1 LFGTSFAPIIDK
13 DKKQLENMKKQ
24 NTDNQEVK
32 DKNETVNAEAENT
45 ESTTSADNMTEQESD
60 PADNMSEQKPA
71 EEQIDWRDQY
81 IRLQAEFDN
90 FRKRT
95 LREKMELIQS
105 GGSDVLKSILPIL
118 DDMQRATAASEKS
131 DDITALREGERL
143 VVQKFIDTLRQ
154 LLVVEIEALDAP
166 FDENLHEAVAR
177 FAAGEDKKG
186 KVIDVIERGYMLG
199 DKVLRFAK
207 VVVGE

>member
-1 LFGTSFAPIIDK
+1 
-13 DKKQLENMKKQ
+13 MKKQ
-24 NTDNQEVK
+24 NTDNQEIK
-32 DKNETVNAEAENT
+32 DQNETTNATVENN
-45 ESTTSADNMTEQESD
+45 ESSTSADNMTEQNNDST
-60 PADNMSEQKPA
+60 DNMSEQKPA

-95 LREKMELIQS
+95 LREKMELVQS
-105 GGSDVLKSILPIL
+105 GGSDVLKAILPIL
-118 DDMQRATAASEKS
+118 DDMQRATAASLKS
-131 DDITALREGERL
+131 EDIAALREGERL

-154 LLVVEIEALDAP
+154 LRVVEIEALDAP

-199 DKVLRFAK
+199 EKVLRFAK
-207 VVVGE
+207 VVVGV

>member
-1 LFGTSFAPIIDK
+1 
-13 DKKQLENMKKQ
+13 MKEQ
-24 NTDNQEVK
+24 NTDNQEIK
-32 DKNETVNAEAENT
+32 NQNETTNT
-45 ESTTSADNMTEQESD
+45 QNDTATDTAAADNMT
-60 PADNMSEQKPA
+60 DNDSATTDTMA
-71 EEQIDWRDQY
+71 EEKIDWKDQY

-95 LREKMELIQS
+95 LREKMELVQS
-105 GGSDVLKSILPIL
+105 GGSDVLKAILPIL

-131 DDITALREGERL
+131 DDIVALREGERL
-143 VVQKFIDTLRQ
+143 VVQKFIDTLRH
-154 LLVVEIEALDAP
+154 LRVVEIEAVGKD

-177 FAAGEDKKG
+177 FAAGEQMSG

-199 DKVLRFAK
+199 EKVLRFAK

>member
-1 LFGTSFAPIIDK
+1 MS
-13 DKKQLENMKKQ
+13 KK
-24 NTDNQEVK
+24 NTDNQEIK
-32 DKNETVNAEAENT
+32 DQTTINEEVDSSTTDSSTTDNMAEENNT
-45 ESTTSADNMTEQESD
+45 EADTVAEK
-60 PADNMSEQKPA
+60 AT
-71 EEQIDWRDQY
+71 EEQIDWKDQY

-95 LREKMELIQS
+95 IREKMDLIQS
-105 GGSDVLKSILPIL
+105 GGSDVLKAILPIL
-118 DDMQRATAASEKS
+118 DDMQRAIAAYEKS
-131 DDITALREGERL
+131 DDIAALREGERL

-154 LLVVEIEALDAP
+154 KKVVEIEALDAP

-177 FAAGEDKKG
+177 FAAGEDKRG

>member
-1 LFGTSFAPIIDK
+1 
-13 DKKQLENMKKQ
+13 MKK
-24 NTDNQEVK
+24 
-32 DKNETVNAEAENT
+32 ENT
-45 ESTTSADNMTEQESD
+45 ENQEIKDQNETTETQTENTQSSNDADNVSEGEVNTDNMTEQKS
-60 PADNMSEQKPA
+60 A

-95 LREKMELIQS
+95 LREKMELVQS

-118 DDMQRATAASEKS
+118 DDMQRAIAASEKS
-131 DDITALREGERL
+131 DDINSLREGERL

-154 LLVVEIEALDAP
+154 LKVVEIEAIDAP

-177 FAAGEDKKG
+177 FAAGEEKRG

-199 DKVLRFAK
+199 EKVLRFAK

>member
-1 LFGTSFAPIIDK
+1 MSTKNTENQEIK
-13 DKKQLENMKKQ
+13 DPTTT
-24 NTDNQEVK
+24 TDNV
-32 DKNETVNAEAENT
+32 D
-45 ESTTSADNMTEQESD
+45 TTATDTASS
-60 PADNMSEQKPA
+60 DNMSENTDTATDTVAEKPV
-71 EEQIDWRDQY
+71 EEQIDWKDQY

-95 LREKMELIQS
+95 IREKMDLIQS
-105 GGSDVLKSILPIL
+105 GGSDILKAILPIL

-131 DDITALREGERL
+131 DDIAALREGERL

-154 LLVVEIEALDAP
+154 KKVVEIEALDAP

>member
-1 LFGTSFAPIIDK
+1 MST
-13 DKKQLENMKKQ
+13 Q
-24 NTDNQEVK
+24 NTENQEIK
-32 DKNETVNAEAENT
+32 DQTTIDNDADTSAAEQSTSDNMAENT
-45 ESTTSADNMTEQESD
+45 DTDTDTVAE
-60 PADNMSEQKPA
+60 KPA
-71 EEQIDWRDQY
+71 EEQIDWKDQY

-95 LREKMELIQS
+95 IREKMDLIQS
-105 GGSDVLKSILPIL
+105 GGSDVLKAILPIL

-131 DDITALREGERL
+131 DDINALREGERL

-154 LLVVEIEALDAP
+154 KKVVEIEALDAP

>member
-1 LFGTSFAPIIDK
+1 
-13 DKKQLENMKKQ
+13 MKKENTKNQ
-24 NTDNQEVK
+24 EINDAKNTSANEADTAQQTTNTDNVAEPSAPQS
-32 DKNETVNAEAENT
+32 DTVADEAE
-45 ESTTSADNMTEQESD
+45 SAAN
-60 PADNMSEQKPA
+60 SEV
-71 EEQIDWRDQY
+71 QIDWRDKY

-95 LREKMELIQS
+95 LREKMDLIQS
-105 GGSDVLKSILPIL
+105 GGSDVLKAILPIL

-131 DDITALREGERL
+131 DDIASLREGERL
-143 VVQKFIDTLRQ
+143 VVQKFIDALRQ
-154 LLVVEIEALDAP
+154 KGVVEIEALDKD

-177 FAAGEDKKG
+177 FAAGEDKHG
-186 KVIDVIERGYMLG
+186 KVIDVVERGYMLG

>member
-1 LFGTSFAPIIDK
+1 MT
-13 DKKQLENMKKQ
+13 KKNIE
-24 NTDNQEVK
+24 NQEIK
-32 DKNETVNAEAENT
+32 DQTTVT
-45 ESTTSADNMTEQESD
+45 EDVDTSTADAAASDNMAEEQTVETD
-60 PADNMSEQKPA
+60 TVAEKPA
-71 EEQIDWRDQY
+71 EELIDWKDQY

-95 LREKMELIQS
+95 IREKMDLIQS
-105 GGSDVLKSILPIL
+105 GGSDVLKAILPIL
-118 DDMQRATAASEKS
+118 DDMQRAIAASEKS
-131 DDITALREGERL
+131 DDIDALRDGERL

-154 LLVVEIEALDAP
+154 KKVVEIEALDAP

-177 FAAGEDKKG
+177 FAAGEEKKG

>member
-1 LFGTSFAPIIDK
+1 MT
-13 DKKQLENMKKQ
+13 KK
-24 NTDNQEVK
+24 T
-32 DKNETVNAEAENT
+32 AENQVVEEREGFAGGEGCPNT
-45 ESTTSADNMTEQESD
+45 EGESCANMAEEQQPQTDTVAE
-60 PADNMSEQKPA
+60 KPV
-71 EEQIDWRDQY
+71 EEQIDWKDQY

-95 LREKMELIQS
+95 IREKMDLIQS
-105 GGSDVLKSILPIL
+105 GGSDVLKAILPIL

-131 DDITALREGERL
+131 DDIAALREGERL

-154 LLVVEIEALDAP
+154 KKVVEIEAIDKP

>member
-1 LFGTSFAPIIDK
+1 MNKKNTENQKIKDQTIVSEDVDTSA
-13 DKKQLENMKKQ
+13 
-24 NTDNQEVK
+24 TDNATSDNMADQ
-32 DKNETVNAEAENT
+32 AEAE
-45 ESTTSADNMTEQESD
+45 ADTVAEKS
-60 PADNMSEQKPA
+60 A
-71 EEQIDWRDQY
+71 EELIDWKDQY

-90 FRKRT
+90 YRKRT
-95 LREKMELIQS
+95 IREKMDLIQS
-105 GGSDVLKSILPIL
+105 GGSDILKAILPIL

-131 DDITALREGERL
+131 DDINALREGERL

-154 LLVVEIEALDAP
+154 KKVVEIEALDCP

-177 FAAGEDKKG
+177 FAAGEEKKG

>member
-1 LFGTSFAPIIDK
+1 MST
-13 DKKQLENMKKQ
+13 Q
-24 NTDNQEVK
+24 NTENQEIK
-32 DKNETVNAEAENT
+32 DQTTIDNDADTSSAKATSSDNMAENT
-45 ESTTSADNMTEQESD
+45 DTDTDTVAE
-60 PADNMSEQKPA
+60 KPA
-71 EEQIDWRDQY
+71 EEQIDWKDQY

-95 LREKMELIQS
+95 IREKMDLIQS
-105 GGSDVLKSILPIL
+105 GGSDVLKAILPIL

-131 DDITALREGERL
+131 DDINALREGERL

-154 LLVVEIEALDAP
+154 KKVVEIEALDAP

>member
-1 LFGTSFAPIIDK
+1 MS
-13 DKKQLENMKKQ
+13 KK
-24 NTDNQEVK
+24 NTDNQEIK
-32 DKNETVNAEAENT
+32 DQTTINEEVDPSTTDSSTTDNMAEENNT
-45 ESTTSADNMTEQESD
+45 EADTVAEK
-60 PADNMSEQKPA
+60 AT
-71 EEQIDWRDQY
+71 EEQIDWKDQY

-95 LREKMELIQS
+95 IREKMDLIQS
-105 GGSDVLKSILPIL
+105 GGSDVLKAILPIL
-118 DDMQRATAASEKS
+118 DDMQRAIAASEKS
-131 DDITALREGERL
+131 DDIAALREGERL

-154 LLVVEIEALDAP
+154 KKVVEIEALDAP

-177 FAAGEDKKG
+177 FAAGEDKRG

>member
-1 LFGTSFAPIIDK
+1 MAKK
-13 DKKQLENMKKQ
+13 DKEIQ
-24 NTDNQEVK
+24 QETTVE
-32 DKNETVNAEAENT
+32 ETVETPEVQEETPETVEVPEVNPWEEKYNAE
-45 ESTTSADNMTEQESD
+45 
-60 PADNMSEQKPA
+60 
-71 EEQIDWRDQY
+71 RDAHL
-81 IRLQAEFDN
+81 RVAAEFDN

-95 LREKMELIQS
+95 IREKMDLIQS
-105 GGSDVLKSILPIL
+105 GGSDVLKAILPIL
-118 DDMQRATAASEKS
+118 DDMQRAIAASEKS
-131 DDITALREGERL
+131 DDIAALREGERL

-154 LLVVEIEALDAP
+154 KKVVEIEALDAP

-177 FAAGEDKKG
+177 FAAGEDKRG

>member
-1 LFGTSFAPIIDK
+1 MNKKNTENQEIKDQTIVSEDVDTSA
-13 DKKQLENMKKQ
+13 
-24 NTDNQEVK
+24 TDNATSDNMADQ
-32 DKNETVNAEAENT
+32 AEAE
-45 ESTTSADNMTEQESD
+45 ADTVAEKS
-60 PADNMSEQKPA
+60 A
-71 EEQIDWRDQY
+71 EELIDWKDQY

-90 FRKRT
+90 YRKRT
-95 LREKMELIQS
+95 IREKMDLIQS
-105 GGSDVLKSILPIL
+105 GGSDILKAILPIL

-131 DDITALREGERL
+131 DDINALREGERL

-154 LLVVEIEALDAP
+154 KKVVEIEALDCP

-177 FAAGEDKKG
+177 FAAGEEKKG

>member
-1 LFGTSFAPIIDK
+1 
-13 DKKQLENMKKQ
+13 MKKQ
-24 NTDNQEVK
+24 NTDNQEIK
-32 DKNETVNAEAENT
+32 DQNETTNATVENN
-45 ESTTSADNMTEQESD
+45 ESSTSADNMTEQNNDST
-60 PADNMSEQKPA
+60 DNMSEQKPA

-95 LREKMELIQS
+95 LREKMELVQS
-105 GGSDVLKSILPIL
+105 GGSDVLKAILPIL
-118 DDMQRATAASEKS
+118 DDMQRATAASLKS
-131 DDITALREGERL
+131 EDIAALREGERL

-154 LLVVEIEALDAP
+154 LRVVEIEALDAP

-186 KVIDVIERGYMLG
+186 NVIDVIERGYMLG
-199 DKVLRFAK
+199 EKVLRFAK